1 MINFTDFRC
10 DLLIY
15 FDKLLDENWEHGGV
29 QKYSKERWRKRLLIH
44 KKLLL
49 SANHQ
54 RYCEPSSVREIKSN
68 CRRKKWVYFIAML
81 IQGIKASHYFINS
94 CLRSHLHHFT
104 NRFSKTVC
112 LHKLNTHKVLHL
124 HVFNITYNR
133 YFIFTVCKKSLV
145 HDYYFIWTFFPC
157 VHPHIYYLSYY
168 AKLRLAN
175 LKK

>member
-15 FDKLLDENWEHGGV
+15 FDKLLDENWEHGGE
-29 QKYSKERWRKRLLIH
+29 QKYSKERGRKRLLIH
-44 KKLLL
+44 RKLLL

-124 HVFNITYNR
+124 HVFNITYHTIGILFLQFVR
-133 YFIFTVCKKSLV
+133 KVWYMITILYERSFHVCIHTFI
-145 HDYYFIWTFFPC
+145 TFHTTPNWDLQ
-157 VHPHIYYLSYY
+157 I
-168 AKLRLAN
+168 
-175 LKK
+175 